1 MDYKKIKGLSNEILS
16 KLELIRPMNLLQ
28 ASRIEGVT
36 PAAMTLVN
44 LHIKRKRLAQREKN
58 LLQNSYVKK
67 SA

>member
-1 MDYKKIKGLSNEILS
+1 
-16 KLELIRPMNLLQ
+16 MNLLQ

-44 LHIKRKRLAQREKN
+44 LYIKRKSLVQREKN
-58 LLQNSYVKK
+58 HLQNSYVKK